1 MRPAVDQRQQ
11 QQQLVYR
18 RADFYSVNFFFSFRR
33 CPISAIYCP
42 NSSPCLLHREHKARR
57 HYYSDTFSAIFVFWF
72 PSLGGLGG
80 GSWQHKRQS
89 LAITFK
95 FEMSR
100 FRYWCKKKKK
110 NPTNSAARRNLYRLA
125 APHKSRPICLFFL
138 LVLAFHPPP
147 IWWTHQ
153 NACATWRVEHSSQYI
168 SIVYSMQ
175 LRQLM

>member
-1 MRPAVDQRQQ
+1 
-11 QQQLVYR
+11 
-18 RADFYSVNFFFSFRR
+18 
-33 CPISAIYCP
+33 
-42 NSSPCLLHREHKARR
+42 
-57 HYYSDTFSAIFVFWF
+57 VFWF

-110 NPTNSAARRNLYRLA
+110 KKKTNQQCGAQKSIQASCPTQITPDLA
-125 APHKSRPICLFFL
+125 ICLFFL

-168 SIVYSMQ
+168 SIV
-175 LRQLM
+175 